1 MRCQKEASGLTR
13 EDERKVYTLMPL
25 DRKDSGSTWQAPPT
39 YKVPDAPWEPD
50 DDEMDIP
57 SIQQEQ
63 EQEIPTVP
71 TAINA
76 LHVGANEPSEEESE
90 STSARTVL
98 MGQIGRY
105 SSFILVPLLFAGLTS
120 LIVLPIVA
128 TGHANLPPQTLFPL
142 AIIILAIALAQGV
155 ATYYTDTT
163 TGLWTIYTVAGFF
176 LFMLVGCFAL
186 FGLLPGIIVLL
197 IFVGLS
203 IFLARRYIHPV
214 AEEYVDIVRSFGKY
228 KRTLYPGFNILL
240 PWEQIS
246 HHLSTAETTWKT
258 PIQRVQMTRDEDV
271 VLRGSINYQ
280 LQPEDAYLVTSVK
293 NWEESLQDIFVA
305 SLQTVAKTFTP
316 EDFIAWPQGMHMR
329 PTHGSAIPLSEG
341 EARWEQVNGQVL
353 QRVRDRAA
361 LWGVRINEV
370 RLYDIFLAPHG
381 RVLQDET
388 TEPIARKNVE
398 ATVPQPQQAP
408 QPIMAQPQ
416 QGKQS
421 APPPQAVANAQV
433 PKGLKEETLRKA
445 YTEVKNGNIKEAET
459 IRNLAAQFEA
469 VANNP
474 ELNNAFTFDAGRAA
488 ANLYAEADRRQ
499 EEEEANAGT
508 LFTDETKV
516 DWPRRRATDEN
527 IMSGG

>member
-1 MRCQKEASGLTR
+1 
-13 EDERKVYTLMPL
+13 MPL

-39 YKVPDAPWEPD
+39 YKPTEVQPDAPWEPD

-57 SIQQEQ
+57 SIQQDQ

-71 TAINA
+71 TDAST
-76 LHVGANEPSEEESE
+76 LHLAASNSLEDESE
-90 STSARTVL
+90 ATSPRAQL
-98 MGQIGRY
+98 MNQIGYY
-105 SSFILVPLLFAGLTS
+105 SSFVLAPLLLAGLTS
-120 LIVLPIVA
+120 LIVLPVVA
-128 TGHANLPPQTLFPL
+128 TGHAQLSPQTLFPL
-142 AIIILAIALAQGV
+142 AIIILAIALAEGV
-155 ATYYTDTT
+155 AAYYAGTT
-163 TGLWTIYTVAGFF
+163 TGLWIIYTIAGFF

-186 FGLLPGIIVLL
+186 FGAVSGIVVLL

-258 PIQRVQMTRDEDV
+258 PVQRVQMTRDEDV
-271 VLRGSINYQ
+271 VLRGSMSYQ
-280 LQPEDAYLVTSVK
+280 LLPEDAYLVTSVK

-305 SLQTVAKTFTP
+305 SLQTIAKTFTP

-329 PTHGSAIPLSEG
+329 PTHSSVIPLSEG
-341 EARWEQVNGQVL
+341 EARWEQVNGLIL

-361 LWGVRINEV
+361 LWGVLINEV
-370 RLYDIFLAPHG
+370 RLYDISLAPHG
-381 RVLQDET
+381 RLLQDET
-388 TEPIARKNVE
+388 TEPIAQRNVE
-398 ATVPQPQQAP
+398 AAFPQQAP
-408 QPIMAQPQ
+408 LQPQ
-416 QGKQS
+416 QVPQPIVAQAQPVKQP
-421 APPPQAVANAQV
+421 APPQQAIANAQV
-433 PKGLKEETLRKA
+433 PRGLKEETLRKA

-469 VANNP
+469 VATNP

-516 DWPRRRATDEN
+516 DWPKRRATDEN
-527 IMSGG
+527 MMSGG

>member
-1 MRCQKEASGLTR
+1 
-13 EDERKVYTLMPL
+13 MPL
-25 DRKDSGSTWQAPPT
+25 DRKDSGSTWQAPPI
-39 YKVPDAPWEPD
+39 YKAVQPDAPWEPD

-63 EQEIPTVP
+63 EIPTVP
-71 TAINA
+71 TDINA
-76 LHVGANEPSEEESE
+76 LHVRANDPMEDESE
-90 STSARTVL
+90 GEATSPRTQL
-98 MGQIGRY
+98 MSQLGYY
-105 SSFILVPLLFAGLTS
+105 SSFILAPLLFAGLTS

-128 TGHANLPPQTLFPL
+128 TGHAKLPPQTLFPL
-142 AIIILAIALAQGV
+142 TIIILAIALAQGV
-155 ATYYTDTT
+155 AAYYAGTT
-163 TGLWTIYTVAGFF
+163 TGLWIIYTIAGFF

-186 FGLLPGIIVLL
+186 FGAVPGIIVLL
-197 IFVGLS
+197 VFVGLS
-203 IFLARRYIHPV
+203 IFLARRYIHIVP
-214 AEEYVDIVRSFGKY
+214 EEEVDIVRSFGKY
-228 KRTLYPGFNILL
+228 KRTLLPGFNILL

-246 HHLSTAETTWKT
+246 APLSIAETTWKT
-258 PIQRVQMTRDEDV
+258 PMQRVQMTRDEDV
-271 VLRGSINYQ
+271 VLRGSMSYR

-305 SLQTVAKTFTP
+305 SLQTIAKTFTP
-316 EDFIAWPQGMHMR
+316 EDFIAWPQGMHTR

-341 EARWEQVNGQVL
+341 ETRWEQVNGQVL
-353 QRVRDRAA
+353 QHVRDRAA
-361 LWGVRINEV
+361 LWGVLVNEV
-370 RLYDIFLAPHG
+370 RLYDISLAPHG

-388 TEPIARKNVE
+388 TEPIVQRNVE
-398 ATVPQPQQAP
+398 ATVPQPAAP
-408 QPIMAQPQ
+408 QSRQTSQPSVPQPQ

-421 APPPQAVANAQV
+421 APPQQAVANAQV

-459 IRNLAAQFEA
+459 IRNLAAQFEV